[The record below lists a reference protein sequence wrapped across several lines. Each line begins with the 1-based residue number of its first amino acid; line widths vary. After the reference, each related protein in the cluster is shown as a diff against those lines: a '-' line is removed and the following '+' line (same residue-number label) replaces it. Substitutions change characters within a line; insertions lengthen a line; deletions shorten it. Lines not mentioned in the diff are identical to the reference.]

1 MPEFSHYWVNNSIE
15 FNPIPTERNPTMNTI
30 TKTHITI
37 DITAGGASLHRVPA
51 VRWTVTTGDATA
63 RIDLVASTAIVAA
76 EGDRRDI
83 ATLLAALTAMG
94 FDLDVDE
101 DDQHLEWM
109 IGYGGRVWGVAPE
122 VITDHCQAALDAYCT
137 PCPVA

>member
-1 MPEFSHYWVNNSIE
+1 
-15 FNPIPTERNPTMNTI
+15 MNTI
-30 TKTHITI
+30 TKTRITI
-37 DITAGGASLHRVPA
+37 DITVGGTSLHWLPA

-63 RIDLVASTAIVAA
+63 HIDLVASTAIVAA
-76 EGDRRDI
+76 KGDRRNI

-101 DDQHLEWM
+101 DDQRLEWM

-122 VITDHCQAALDAYCT
+122 AIIDHCQAALDAYCT

>member
-1 MPEFSHYWVNNSIE
+1 
-15 FNPIPTERNPTMNTI
+15 MNTI

-37 DITAGGASLHRVPA
+37 DITVGGTTLHWLPA
-51 VRWTVTTGDATA
+51 VRWSVTTDNATA
-63 RIDLVASTAIVAA
+63 HIDLVASTAIVAA
-76 EGDRRDI
+76 KGDRRHI

-101 DDQHLEWM
+101 DDQRLEWM
-109 IGYGGRVWGVAPE
+109 IGYGGRVWGVAPDT
-122 VITDHCQAALDAYCT
+122 IIDHCKAALDAYCT

>member
-1 MPEFSHYWVNNSIE
+1 
-15 FNPIPTERNPTMNTI
+15 MNTI
-30 TKTHITI
+30 TKTHLVT
-37 DITAGGASLHRVPA
+37 DVTAGGTTLHWVPTT
-51 VRWTVTTGDATA
+51 RWTLGNDEGVA

-101 DDQHLEWM
+101 EDQRLEWM
-109 IGYGGRVWGVAPE
+109 IGYDGRVWGVAPE
-122 VITDHCQAALDAYCT
+122 VIIDHCEAALAPYQEAY
-137 PCPVA
+137 PVA